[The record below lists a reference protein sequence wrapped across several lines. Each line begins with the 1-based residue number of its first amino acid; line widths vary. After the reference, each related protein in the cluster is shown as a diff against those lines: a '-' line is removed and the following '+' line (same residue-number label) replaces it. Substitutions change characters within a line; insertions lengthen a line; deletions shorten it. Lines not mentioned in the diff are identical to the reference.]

1 MLESGGFRSLLRT
14 AWQEFQIDFTMA
26 ISLDLLIMKGEGEEK
41 EKQLEHTQTDGNE
54 AIPSQVLEI

>member
-1 MLESGGFRSLLRT
+1 
-14 AWQEFQIDFTMA
+14 MA

-54 AIPSQVLEI
+54 AIPRPSGKRDAPFEALLFLFILFLSFFSF

>member
-1 MLESGGFRSLLRT
+1 
-14 AWQEFQIDFTMA
+14 MA